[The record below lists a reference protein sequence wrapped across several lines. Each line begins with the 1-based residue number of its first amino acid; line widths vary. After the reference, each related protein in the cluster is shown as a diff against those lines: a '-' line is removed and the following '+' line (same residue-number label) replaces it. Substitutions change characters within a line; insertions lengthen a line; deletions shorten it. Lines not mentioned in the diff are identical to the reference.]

1 MTEVIKE
8 NVVIR
13 PATPEDEAF
22 LLQLYTFG
30 RTAELEN
37 VGWNREQIEEF
48 CRMQYRAQKWHHDL
62 RMPDAKDSIIIED
75 ETPVGRIKINEDED
89 EILIVDIALV
99 PSAQGRGIGSTL
111 LRRMQQR
118 AAEAAKPL
126 RLHVLFTGV
135 GLPLYEKLGFVRI
148 GDDGTYIEMEYR
160 A

>member
-1 MTEVIKE
+1 MTEIIKD
-8 NVVIR
+8 NVELR
-13 PATPEDEAF
+13 PAMAEDEAF

-30 RTAELEN
+30 RTAELES

-48 CRMQYRAQKWHHDL
+48 CKMQYRAQKWHHDL
-62 RMPDAKDSIIIED
+62 RMPDAKDSIVIEN

-99 PSAQGRGIGSTL
+99 PSAQGRGIGTRL
-111 LRRMQQR
+111 LRRMQHR
-118 AAEAAKPL
+118 AAESGKPL

-148 GDDGTYIEMEYR
+148 GDDETYIEMEYR